1 MLLGTCACFM
11 RLGRFSLLSFVS
23 GIKMASGRVGT
34 RLAACLLN
42 VSEGRRK
49 DVVEKIA
56 KAAVCKD
63 NGQEHLQ
70 ATVLNIFSDYDY
82 NRSVIT
88 IAAPIDRLGSC
99 VVAAC
104 VEAFSSIDMAA
115 HVGIHPCLG
124 AVDLVPVYPLLGV
137 DLEECGTV
145 ARNIAESLAHC
156 VPGCS
161 IFLFGHADLP
171 KKQSLV
177 QRRKQ
182 LGWFN
187 QRASKAADI
196 NPDIGLAP
204 NLRYGLTGVGASPY
218 VMNCNVTVDTQD
230 LIMAKKIAG
239 AIRGSSTGGLKGVQ
253 SMAFPHNGQIEIACN
268 VESFDESDNQL
279 ATGEE
284 LGYVSYSILGRTYYY
299 VSPQLIEA
307 SIQKL
312 ARNHGVSTVGT
323 ALVGFTPEECKRCA
337 AYALMNGVRE
347 FWRVR
352 GGGIFM

>member
-145 ARNIAESLAHC
+145 ARS
-156 VPGCS
+156 
-161 IFLFGHADLP
+161 
-171 KKQSLV
+171 
-177 QRRKQ
+177 
-182 LGWFN
+182 
-187 QRASKAADI
+187 
-196 NPDIGLAP
+196 
-204 NLRYGLTGVGASPY
+204 VGASPY

>member
-1 MLLGTCACFM
+1 MN
-11 RLGRFSLLSFVS
+11 
-23 GIKMASGRVGT
+23 MASGRIGI

-63 NGQEHLQ
+63 KGQECLQ
-70 ATVLNIFSDYDY
+70 ATVLNIFSDYEY

-88 IAAPIDRLGSC
+88 IAAPIDRL
-99 VVAAC
+99 
-104 VEAFSSIDMAA
+104 D
-115 HVGIHPCLG
+115 
-124 AVDLVPVYPLLGV
+124 
-137 DLEECGTV
+137 
-145 ARNIAESLAHC
+145 IAECLAHC

-182 LGWFN
+182 MGWFN
-187 QRASKAADI
+187 KGASKAAHI
-196 NPDIGLAP
+196 IPDVGLAP
-204 NLRYGLTGVGASPY
+204 TSRYGLTGVGASPY

-230 LIMAKKIAG
+230 LAMAKKIAQF
-239 AIRGSSTGGLKGVQ
+239 IRGSSVEGLKGVQ
-253 SMAFPHNGQIEIACN
+253 SMAFPHKGQIEIACN
-268 VESFDESDNQL
+268 VESFDEHDNQL

-312 ARNHGVSTVGT
+312 ARSHEVSTVGT
-323 ALVGFTPEECKRCA
+323 ALVGFTPEECRRCA
-337 AYALMNGVRE
+337 VYALTNGIGE
-347 FWRVR
+347 FWRAR
-352 GGGIFM
+352 GGIFM

>member
-1 MLLGTCACFM
+1 MFFGLYGYVPVAFCPD
-11 RLGRFSLLSFVS
+11 VS
-23 GIKMASGRVGT
+23 PTSMAGILRGMNMASGRIGI

-63 NGQEHLQ
+63 KGQECLQ
-70 ATVLNIFSDYDY
+70 ATVLNIFSDYEY

-88 IAAPIDRLGSC
+88 IAAPIDRL
-99 VVAAC
+99 
-104 VEAFSSIDMAA
+104 D
-115 HVGIHPCLG
+115 
-124 AVDLVPVYPLLGV
+124 
-137 DLEECGTV
+137 
-145 ARNIAESLAHC
+145 IAECLAHC

-182 LGWFN
+182 MGWFN
-187 QRASKAADI
+187 KGASKAAHI
-196 NPDIGLAP
+196 IPDVGLAP
-204 NLRYGLTGVGASPY
+204 TSRYGLTGVGASPY

-230 LIMAKKIAG
+230 LAMAKKIAQF
-239 AIRGSSTGGLKGVQ
+239 IRGSSVEGLKGVQ
-253 SMAFPHNGQIEIACN
+253 SMAFPHKGQIEIACN
-268 VESFDESDNQL
+268 VESFDEHDNQL

-312 ARNHGVSTVGT
+312 ARSHEVSTVGT
-323 ALVGFTPEECKRCA
+323 ALVGFTPEECRRCA
-337 AYALMNGVRE
+337 VYALTNGIGE
-347 FWRVR
+347 FWRAR
-352 GGGIFM
+352 GGIFM

>member
-1 MLLGTCACFM
+1 
-11 RLGRFSLLSFVS
+11 
-23 GIKMASGRVGT
+23 MASGRVGT

-145 ARNIAESLAHC
+145 ARS
-156 VPGCS
+156 
-161 IFLFGHADLP
+161 
-171 KKQSLV
+171 
-177 QRRKQ
+177 
-182 LGWFN
+182 
-187 QRASKAADI
+187 
-196 NPDIGLAP
+196 
-204 NLRYGLTGVGASPY
+204 VGASPY